1 LTKGTFATKGIAQ
14 MPMWL
19 TWVLVGL
26 AGWCGLSVVFGLV
39 IARTI
44 RAAKPAE
51 DAVPATSI
59 GTQAPRFRPVQLT
72 LGLRERILVVDDDAT
87 LRLLLRTTLSADEYF
102 VEEAA
107 SAEEAAQLAR
117 AWQPTLV
124 VLDVS
129 LPGQGGLAF
138 CRELTSNAAFNAPIV
153 ILLTGGDTT
162 LGDAT
167 AAGAAALLRK
177 PFSPLE
183 LVNLIDRLLREE
195 LVPMYEAEAAET
207 EQLFVY
213 ARDLGRLWE
222 VERAQR
228 RVLQQAYRQTMT
240 SLVDAL
246 EAKHRPTRLHAL
258 RVQRLAVEL
267 TSAVDADLL
276 DDASLEYGF
285 LLHDIGKIGLP
296 DAILNQPRPLDPDEL
311 QVMQQHPV
319 VGERILNGV
328 ALLDREGMA
337 IVRSHHERWDG
348 NGYPDG
354 LARDE
359 IPLGARIFAVAD
371 AVDAMTD
378 DRPYRRRRSWQEAVD
393 EVRAESGRQFDPE
406 VVARFVAADRRLQRI
421 HEDVHPRAA

>member
-1 LTKGTFATKGIAQ
+1 VPL
-14 MPMWL
+14 WL
-19 TWVLVGL
+19 TWVLVGV
-26 AGWCGLSVVFGLV
+26 AGWCGLSVVLGLV

-44 RAAKPAE
+44 RAAKPVE
-51 DAVPATSI
+51 DAVPAAGRTA
-59 GTQAPRFRPVQLT
+59 APHARPIQMT

-107 SAEEAAQLAR
+107 SAEQAARLAR
-117 AWQPTLV
+117 AWRPTLV
-124 VLDVS
+124 VLDVG
-129 LPGQGGLAF
+129 LPGQHGLAF
-138 CRELTSNAAFNAPIV
+138 CRELTSNPAYDAPIV
-153 ILLTGGDTT
+153 ILLTGGDAN
-162 LGDAT
+162 LEDAT

-183 LVNLIDRLLREE
+183 LVNLIDRLLRED

-207 EQLFVY
+207 EQLLVY
-213 ARDLGRLWE
+213 AHDLGRLWE
-222 VERAQR
+222 TERAQR

-240 SLVDAL
+240 SLADAL

-267 TSAVDADLL
+267 TAAVDADLL
-276 DDASLEYGF
+276 DDPSLEYGF

-296 DAILNQPRPLDPDEL
+296 DAILNKPRPLDAAEQ

-319 VGERILNGV
+319 VGERILAGV
-328 ALLDREGMA
+328 ALLNREGLS

-348 NGYPDG
+348 RGYPDG
-354 LARDE
+354 LTQEE

-378 DRPYRRRRSWQEAVD
+378 DRPYRRRRTWQEAVD
-393 EVRAESGRQFDPE
+393 EVRAQAGRQFDPA
-406 VVARFVAADRRLQRI
+406 VVARFAAAGKRLQRI

>member
-1 LTKGTFATKGIAQ
+1 ML
-14 MPMWL
+14 L

-26 AGWCGLSVVFGLV
+26 AGWFALFLGFGLL
-39 IARTI
+39 IAHTI
-44 RAAKPAE
+44 RAAKPVA
-51 DAVPATSI
+51 DAAPVASTATQVPL
-59 GTQAPRFRPVQLT
+59 RPVQIS
-72 LGLRERILVVDDDAT
+72 LGLRERILLVDDDAT

-102 VEEAA
+102 VEEAS

-117 AWQPTLV
+117 AWRPTLV
-124 VLDVS
+124 VLDVG
-129 LPGQGGLAF
+129 LPGQGGLPF
-138 CRELTSNAAFNAPIV
+138 CRQLTSDPAFDAPIV
-153 ILLTGGDTT
+153 IVLTGGDTT
-162 LGDAT
+162 LEEAT

-183 LVNLIDRLLREE
+183 LVNLIDRLGHDE
-195 LVPMYEAEAAET
+195 LVPAYEAEPAET

-213 ARDLGRLWE
+213 ARDLSRLWE
-222 VERAQR
+222 IERAQR

-240 SLVDAL
+240 ALADAL

-276 DDASLEYGF
+276 DDPSLEYGF
-285 LLHDIGKIGLP
+285 LLHDIGKIAVP
-296 DAILNQPRPLDPDEL
+296 DAILNKSRPLSARER
-311 QVMQQHPV
+311 QVLQQHPV
-319 VGERILNGV
+319 VGERILSGV
-328 ALLDREGMA
+328 ALLDREGIA
-337 IVRSHHERWDG
+337 VVRSHHERWDG
-348 NGYPDG
+348 TGYPDG

-359 IPLGARIFAVAD
+359 IPIGARIFAVAD

-378 DRPYRRRRSWQEAVD
+378 DRPYRPRRSWQEAVD
-393 EVRAESGRQFDPE
+393 EVRTCAGRQFDPE